1 MQIETRAV
9 FESEPVGCVNH
20 ACFNVLCPQKDL
32 QVYLKNTLE
41 IHRERTDLN
50 DEEVC
55 VGFYMDII
63 QVL

>member
-1 MQIETRAV
+1 ML
-9 FESEPVGCVNH
+9 NH

-41 IHRERTDLN
+41 IDREHTDLN

-55 VGFYMDII
+55 VGFYVDII